1 VVFIETPIFT
11 QLVKA
16 VLTDEA
22 YGQFQRWLAANP
34 DAGAVIK
41 GGKGIRKVRWA
52 LPGGGKSGGIRVI
65 YFWRS
70 KESQVYLLYLFEKG
84 ERSDLTPA
92 QVKQLAKHAEALK

>member
-34 DAGAVIK
+34 DAGA
-41 GGKGIRKVRWA
+41 
-52 LPGGGKSGGIRVI
+52 
-65 YFWRS
+65 
-70 KESQVYLLYLFEKG
+70 
-84 ERSDLTPA
+84 DLTPA

>member
-1 VVFIETPIFT
+1 MVFIETPIFT

-16 VLTDEA
+16 ILTDEA
-22 YGQFQRWLAANP
+22 YGEFQQWLAAHP

-70 KESQVYLLYLFEKG
+70 KESQTYLLYLFDKG
-84 ERSDLTPA
+84 ERSNLTAA
-92 QVKQLAKHAEALK
+92 QVKQLAKYAGALK